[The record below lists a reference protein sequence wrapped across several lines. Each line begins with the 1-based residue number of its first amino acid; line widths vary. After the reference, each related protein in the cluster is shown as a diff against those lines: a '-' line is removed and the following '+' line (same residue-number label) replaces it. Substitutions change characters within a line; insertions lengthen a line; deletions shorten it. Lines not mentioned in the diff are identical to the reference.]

1 MKKQKENEKLLQGF
15 SSGQDSFFYLFF
27 LLHYIKQYNFCY
39 VASYKSHDT
48 QTNIF
53 YTEFHCFKIFSLI
66 SLPFLNSLFFLYFSK
81 KKENKKSY
89 SELKLKEFRYD
100 LWLRELTYYQYNSLC
115 INHTQND
122 FFESKLVD
130 FFKKSVFYNLSMPT
144 YLHFNDLYSIWP
156 KKTFYKTKKIK
167 LNLSKFFFSKIK
179 KSTTNSFQSR
189 LIEKDLIRT
198 SFKKNVFRGNFVQII
213 LWKNKISFSQ
223 PILDPSK
230 VIKKSIVSKK
240 RLQTT
245 NSVLL
250 NSSSRPSIRGKSIF
264 TISRPLKNLSRFQ
277 IVFVNKVL
285 RLPNQNDH
293 TNFLISYLHNCCR
306 HEIIPILKNRLGS
319 NLEKTFS
326 HYNNTEQTIL
336 CFEENLLDNL
346 YFFSQISAM
355 SFIVF
360 FNPKMKSNKEKILFF
375 FK

>member
-1 MKKQKENEKLLQGF
+1 M
-15 SSGQDSFFYLFF
+15 
-27 LLHYIKQYNFCY
+27 
-39 VASYKSHDT
+39 
-48 QTNIF
+48 
-53 YTEFHCFKIFSLI
+53 
-66 SLPFLNSLFFLYFSK
+66 
-81 KKENKKSY
+81 
-89 SELKLKEFRYD
+89 
-100 LWLRELTYYQYNSLC
+100 
-115 INHTQND
+115 
-122 FFESKLVD
+122 
-130 FFKKSVFYNLSMPT
+130 
-144 YLHFNDLYSIWP
+144 
-156 KKTFYKTKKIK
+156 
-167 LNLSKFFFSKIK
+167 
-179 KSTTNSFQSR
+179 
-189 LIEKDLIRT
+189 
-198 SFKKNVFRGNFVQII
+198 
-213 LWKNKISFSQ
+213 WKNKISFSQ

-346 YFFSQISAM
+346 YFFRQISAM